1 LILVDTTV
9 WIDYFAGKKTSQVEI
24 LKGAIQNSDDLCV
37 CGLVLTETLQ
47 GIRHDNQFNK
57 VKTLLENLIYL
68 PITKETFIQSA
79 SVYRSI
85 RKHGKTIRSP
95 IDCLIASL
103 CIEHEVNLLH
113 NDKDYTVIAQYTNLK
128 TQK

>member
-9 WIDYFAGKKTSQVEI
+9 WIDYFAGKKTSQAEI
-24 LKGAIQNSDDLCV
+24 LTKAIQNSDDICV

-47 GIRHDNQFNK
+47 GIRHDNKFNE
-57 VKTLLENLIYL
+57 VKAILENLIYL
-68 PITKETFIQSA
+68 PITKEIFIKSA

-95 IDCLIASL
+95 IDCMIASI
-103 CIEHEVNLLH
+103 CIEHEVHLLH
-113 NDKDYTVIAQYTNLK
+113 NDKDYNVIAQYTNLRI
-128 TQK
+128 QK